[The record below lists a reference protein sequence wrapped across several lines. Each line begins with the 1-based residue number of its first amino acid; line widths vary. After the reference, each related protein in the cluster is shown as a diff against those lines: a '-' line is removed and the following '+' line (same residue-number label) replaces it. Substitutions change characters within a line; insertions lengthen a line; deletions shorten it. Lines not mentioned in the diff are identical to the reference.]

1 MRMQEEVLCLKR
13 ETLQM
18 AGVFQGLSLE
28 VDNYLPLLAN
38 PKNLFFLPRSE
49 ADQNFHF
56 KQWIPYVLIFQAG
69 KILRYRRGNKG
80 GESRLRGF
88 YSIGIGGH
96 ITRQDWE
103 KDAGYEAGMIREVRE
118 ETGLQTAPTSAV
130 AVIND
135 DSTQVG
141 KVHFGVVHMMRLPEN
156 IKASAQREI
165 SRLEFIDV
173 FQASP
178 NLDAY
183 ESWSQLCLNNLLP
196 QWLAQTEPKNCP

>member
-18 AGVFQGLSLE
+18 AGMFQGLSLE

-49 ADQNFHF
+49 ADQNFRF
-56 KQWIPYVLIFQAG
+56 KQWIPYVLILQAG
-69 KILRYRRGNKG
+69 RVLRYRRGNKG

-118 ETGLQTAPTSAV
+118 ETGLPAVLTPPV

-141 KVHFGVVHMMRLPEN
+141 KAHFGIVHIMQLPEN
-156 IKASAQREI
+156 IIPSAQREI
-165 SRLEFIDV
+165 SRLEFISV
-173 FQASP
+173 SKASQ

-183 ESWSQLCLNNLLP
+183 ESWSQLCLNHLLP
-196 QWLAQTEPKNCP
+196 QWLAQTEPKSRL